1 MLATSSLPVSTSNFQ
16 SLTIEPSHS
25 NALPDINIP
34 IFLGLYLFW
43 KWWQRT
49 RIWEPHMI
57 DFVTGVPPLDET
69 ETPEKPLNGLL
80 EKIAE
85 LVF

>member
-1 MLATSSLPVSTSNFQ
+1 M
-16 SLTIEPSHS
+16 
-25 NALPDINIP
+25 
-34 IFLGLYLFW
+34 W
-43 KWWQRT
+43 K
-49 RIWEPHMI
+49 PHEI

-69 ETPEKPLNGLL
+69 ETPEKPPNGLL